1 MDNNIFNFIKLLVNS
16 GWNCNP
22 AKEGVSRKK
31 NINVRLNE
39 SPSDF
44 KEFVSSFDLLSNKL
58 DTVWFTSIK
67 DYSSTESENSFV
79 WNEFEISSL
88 EYAESD
94 EEKKSII
101 SFWDKTLPFL
111 TSVKGGYSYMAIV
124 LNNDDYGKIVY
135 GQEPIYED
143 TVHVCDSFQEFLHM
157 FSLHIS
163 GETQSPIFDD
173 FM

>member
-1 MDNNIFNFIKLLVNS
+1 MAGIVIQLKKVCL
-16 GWNCNP
+16 
-22 AKEGVSRKK
+22 EK

-94 EEKKSII
+94 EEKRVL
-101 SFWDKTLPFL
+101 FPFGIKL
-111 TSVKGGYSYMAIV
+111 
-124 LNNDDYGKIVY
+124 
-135 GQEPIYED
+135 
-143 TVHVCDSFQEFLHM
+143 FL
-157 FSLHIS
+157 F
-163 GETQSPIFDD
+163 
-173 FM
+173 